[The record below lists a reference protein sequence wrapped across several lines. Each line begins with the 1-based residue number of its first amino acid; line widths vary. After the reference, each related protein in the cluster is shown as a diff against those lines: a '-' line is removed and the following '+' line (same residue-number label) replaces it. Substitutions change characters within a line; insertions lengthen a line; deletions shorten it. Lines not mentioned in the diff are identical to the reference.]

1 MPRIGTTLKT
11 SVIPVTRFIEF
22 HTVCPFDVVV
32 VMRVDCPVN
41 GNVPTSAIPTGPFTR
56 ILLIVFPTPVMSSAS
71 RSAPGATNAM
81 SGTRSPFASPGTGVG
96 VTVAVDVDVVVGVI
110 VDVGVT
116 VGVSVGVGVSVDVGV
131 TVGVSVKVE
140 VGV

>member
-1 MPRIGTTLKT
+1 
-11 SVIPVTRFIEF
+11 
-22 HTVCPFDVVV
+22 
-32 VMRVDCPVN
+32 MRVDCPVN

-71 RSAPGATNAM
+71 RSAPGATNAI

-96 VTVAVDVDVVVGVI
+96 VTVAVDVDVG
-110 VDVGVT
+110 VGVT